1 MLELPARALRPSAP
15 PLPSEAPALSP
26 CAVSPS
32 CPLPVFTHRLCLRAR
47 RLCVRVGDAGAVLS
61 CRPGWLPERRCP
73 SGPPRPLPPQGPRP
87 TRHVGGPRPGFSSS
101 ATLARTLTAASCSV
115 CGGRWPS
122 NCWPSNRLEGLRGPA
137 STHIQRPI
145 QGPPACSVRGREP
158 SRATSLPCPRPG
170 SLSWHS
176 ASRSSLSTAS
186 RGALPC
192 RVLLPALQPPCP
204 CQGLGVWG
212 DVEWLLFLM
221 SPCSAASSVAP
232 RAVPPVG
239 AGCAHCP
246 AVGQLPPAFPLS
258 QLPEPLR
265 HPPGGS
271 QGIQATL
278 PVTPLW
284 FPTSRIGAVLMRPW
298 SPGPRLAA
306 LQHARRGAGVLGVW
320 RPLLWGGPGPGFG
333 LSGRG
338 SSNGRK
344 CGARLTSDGGFRGL
358 CGVF

>member
-1 MLELPARALRPSAP
+1 MLVLFSAAVPVGCLSGDARVAL
-15 PLPSEAPALSP
+15 L
-26 CAVSPS
+26 V
-32 CPLPVFTHRLCLRAR
+32 LCLRRVPDPPAMWEGRVRASLPLPLWPRPSPQHRALSAVATGPRTAWRACVGLRPRTFSGPSRGRLRVPSEGEIPRGWRPCPALAR
-47 RLCVRVGDAGAVLS
+47 GRCLGTR
-61 CRPGWLPERRCP
+61 LPE
-73 SGPPRPLPPQGPRP
+73 
-87 TRHVGGPRPGFSSS
+87 
-101 ATLARTLTAASCSV
+101 AA
-115 CGGRWPS
+115 
-122 NCWPSNRLEGLRGPA
+122 
-137 STHIQRPI
+137 
-145 QGPPACSVRGREP
+145 
-158 SRATSLPCPRPG
+158 
-170 SLSWHS
+170 
-176 ASRSSLSTAS
+176 STAS

-212 DVEWLLFLM
+212 DVEWLLFSM
-221 SPCSAASSVAP
+221 SPCSGASSVAP

-271 QGIQATL
+271 RGIQATL

-284 FPTSRIGAVLMRPW
+284 FPTSRIGAVLMRLW